1 MLKARQSA
9 RQPPFAESAC
19 RSNFAVD
26 ITALLRYNL
35 PMTNLLLKLFVKNSS
50 DVTSS
55 EVRQRV
61 GNLSGIVGIVLNL
74 LLAAA
79 KVVTGAIFGVLSVL
93 ADGVNNFTDCG
104 SNVVSLISIKLANKP
119 ADSRHP
125 YGHKRMEYIA
135 SMIVALIVLVLAVEL
150 ATESISKVVQ
160 LAEGQ
165 AEQLV
170 FSYWTAG
177 ALALSVVV
185 KLWMFLFNRTLA
197 KRYNYELLKATATD
211 SVSDVCATGAVLAA
225 VIISHFAGIN
235 LDGVMGLAVSAVI
248 AVAGVRILKD
258 TVNQLLGEAPSEEL
272 ISQITQR
279 IKNFDGVLGI
289 HDLNVH
295 NYGPDLYYASV
306 HVEVDSAVDV
316 MQSHDL
322 LDRIERDFAENTN
335 IVLVTHLDPIVL
347 GDPELDKYKKE
358 VTDIVK
364 GMDEHFDIHDFRMVK
379 GPTHVNLIFDVAVH
393 FDTKLTA
400 KQITE
405 KIRTEIRKTHP
416 DVFVVPTVEK
426 QLKPEK

>member
-1 MLKARQSA
+1 
-9 RQPPFAESAC
+9 
-19 RSNFAVD
+19 
-26 ITALLRYNL
+26 
-35 PMTNLLLKLFVKNSS
+35 MTNLLLKLFVKNSS

-125 YGHKRMEYIA
+125 YGHRRMEYIA

-197 KRYNYELLKATATD
+197 ITTNCSKPPPRTAFPT
-211 SVSDVCATGAVLAA
+211 CAP
-225 VIISHFAGIN
+225 
-235 LDGVMGLAVSAVI
+235 
-248 AVAGVRILKD
+248 R
-258 TVNQLLGEAPSEEL
+258 
-272 ISQITQR
+272 
-279 IKNFDGVLGI
+279 
-289 HDLNVH
+289 
-295 NYGPDLYYASV
+295 
-306 HVEVDSAVDV
+306 
-316 MQSHDL
+316 
-322 LDRIERDFAENTN
+322 ERCW
-335 IVLVTHLDPIVL
+335 
-347 GDPELDKYKKE
+347 
-358 VTDIVK
+358 
-364 GMDEHFDIHDFRMVK
+364 R
-379 GPTHVNLIFDVAVH
+379 
-393 FDTKLTA
+393 
-400 KQITE
+400 
-405 KIRTEIRKTHP
+405 R
-416 DVFVVPTVEK
+416 
-426 QLKPEK
+426 